1 MAVNKP
7 NQDQQG
13 ICEQHMQQ
21 VNTST
26 EYYTIH
32 QEFIEPR
39 RVYASVNAEY
49 MAPQMTSQMGHQVGY
64 IPAQTPWGNPIPTY
78 FSPATHS
85 QMNLNHALTVFGGY
99 LQLNVSFNGPN
110 AIQATGY
117 IQKALEAF
125 VNQLHQDSVEL
136 HRTDLQKL
144 QEGIDKWNQQGGT
157 PMHTELFHEE
167 VDEAPEASRK
177 TKERANRLSG
187 EITRLINNEG
197 LSFEHNKA
205 LAEWFSGMKFN
216 IMDMST
222 STTLVKDQNLLSER
236 ENSFLAAH
244 FEMNGPHGD
253 RHIFDDY
260 QVFLSELA
268 LEQIDASVAD
278 YQVDHNQ
285 LLVQIYTKA
294 GECIEFTYAELDIL
308 PAKAKMI

>member
-7 NQDQQG
+7 NQDKQG

-26 EYYTIH
+26 EDYTIH

-39 RVYASVNAEY
+39 RGYASVNTEH
-49 MAPQMTSQMGHQVGY
+49 MTSQMGY
-64 IPAQTPWGNPIPTY
+64 IPAQTPGGNPIPTY
-78 FSPATHS
+78 FPPAPHS

-125 VNQLHQDSVEL
+125 VNQLYQDSAEL

-144 QEGIDKWNQQGGT
+144 QEGIEKWNQQGGS
-157 PMHTELFHEE
+157 PMYTDLFLEE

-216 IMDMST
+216 IVDMST
-222 STTLVKDQNLLSER
+222 STTRVRVKNQNLLSEIQ
-236 ENSFLAAH
+236 NSDLAAH

-253 RHIFDDY
+253 RYVFDDY

-278 YQVDHNQ
+278 YQVDHNR

-294 GECIEFTYAELDIL
+294 GECIEFTYAELDVL
-308 PAKAKMI
+308 PAKAKLDI